1 MSWVNCQCLET
12 TRNFKGKVHKCIA
25 KGHSKTNDKLCK
37 SCKLLYNE
45 KAIAMNIHYARQSEQ
60 RRLQEERNKP
70 VEYHKSTQVI
80 TSMNGPYIMS
90 VEDGPIP
97 DHAQGGS
104 LVKACVTGAGISAKG
119 FYNSYFNA
127 IPEVQ
132 EVMNLLSFDEVSTF
146 TREQCEFLFD
156 KQVKE
161 VHRYEP

>member
-12 TRNFKGKVHKCIA
+12 TRNFKGKVHRCIA
-25 KGHSKTNDKLCK
+25 KGYKKTNDKLCK
-37 SCKLLYNE
+37 ACRLLYNE
-45 KAIAMNIHYARQSEQ
+45 KAIAMNVHYARQSEQ

-70 VEYHKSTQVI
+70 VEDTPSTC
-80 TSMNGPYIMS
+80 MPA
-90 VEDGPIP
+90 
-97 DHAQGGS
+97 HAPGGS